1 MVFLNLN
8 KRLQDLENNITQDL
22 ELLEECEEALRNEDK
37 PRIKRYYRSEIE
49 RQKESV
55 NDYEKQ
61 YSKLKQELADEPT
74 AKIQIVE
81 KQLQSLNDK
90 VNVLLSSQLAIY
102 QDLNHMRQKLLERY
116 DEGEQAIITAIAQQ
130 LNESQL
136 ELTQKL
142 LEAVEAN
149 QVSETEMQ
157 QMLTAIEER
166 IHSLPPSQATT
177 AAEIIRNP
185 DLDAR
190 HRLKVSLPLVPLLVQ
205 YEVELELGAS
215 FNIKSAW
222 GTLVNKLG
230 GK

>member
-22 ELLEECEEALRNEDK
+22 ELLEECEEALRNEHK

-61 YSKLKQELADEPT
+61 YSKLRQELADEPT
-74 AKIQIVE
+74 ARIQTVE

-102 QDLNHMRQKLLERY
+102 QDLNHMRQTLLERY

-130 LNESQL
+130 LNECLHLAHLLWLTLLLFLTRKTPQL
-136 ELTQKL
+136 QCCHHPRTC
-142 LEAVEAN
+142 
-149 QVSETEMQ
+149 
-157 QMLTAIEER
+157 
-166 IHSLPPSQATT
+166 HSS
-177 AAEIIRNP
+177 
-185 DLDAR
+185 DR
-190 HRLKVSLPLVPLLVQ
+190 HCHS
-205 YEVELELGAS
+205 
-215 FNIKSAW
+215 
-222 GTLVNKLG
+222 
-230 GK
+230 

>member
-22 ELLEECEEALRNEDK
+22 ELLEECEKALRNEDK

-74 AKIQIVE
+74 ARIQTVE

-102 QDLNHMRQKLLERY
+102 QDLNHMRQTLLERY

-157 QMLTAIEER
+157 QMLTAIEEN

-177 AAEIIRNP
+177 AKIIRNP
-185 DLDAR
+185 DLDVR
-190 HRLKVSLPLVPLLVQ
+190 QRLKVSLPLVPLLVQ
-205 YEVELELGAS
+205 YEVELELGTN

-222 GTLVNKLG
+222 GILVNKLG